1 MAGAITLERILAL
14 QAAYIRCID
23 NDELESWPDFFLDRC
38 LYKVTTA
45 ENVKHGFET
54 GIIYADS
61 KGMLIDR
68 IAALRQANVYER
80 QSYRHI
86 LGLPSVLKNGGAEAE
101 SETPFLV
108 VRIMH
113 DGQTDVFATGVYRD
127 TYRADGNDLKF
138 AQRIVVCDSSRV
150 DTLMALPL

>member
-1 MAGAITLERILAL
+1 MSEITLDRIVAV

-23 NDELESWPDFFLDRC
+23 GNALEQWPEFFADDC

-45 ENVKHGFET
+45 DNQRNGLDA

-61 KGMLIDR
+61 KGMLTDR
-68 IAALRQANVYER
+68 VLALRQANVYEK

-86 LGLPSVLKNGGAEAE
+86 LGLPVIVSNGGGEAE
-101 SETPFLV
+101 CETPFLV

-113 DGQTDVFATGVYRD
+113 DGQSDVFATGVYLDRL
-127 TYRADGNDLKF
+127 RAEGNGLKF
-138 AQRIVVCDSSRV
+138 TSRIVVCDSSRI

>member
-1 MAGAITLERILAL
+1 MGEITLDRILAV

-23 NDELESWPDFFLDRC
+23 TNALEDWPDFFVDDC

-45 ENVKHGFET
+45 DNLKSGFES

-61 KGMLIDR
+61 KGMLTDR
-68 IAALRQANVYER
+68 ILALRQANIYEK

-86 LGLPSVLKNGGAEAE
+86 LGLPVILSNGGNEAE
-101 SETPFLV
+101 CETPFLV

-113 DGQTDVFATGVYRD
+113 DGQTDVFATGVYIDRL
-127 TYRADGNDLKF
+127 RAQGNQLKF
-138 AQRIVVCDSSRV
+138 ASRLVVCDSSRV
-150 DTLMALPL
+150 DILMAIPL

>member
-23 NDELESWPDFFLDRC
+23 NDALEAWPDFFLDQC
-38 LYKVTTA
+38 LYVVTSA
-45 ENVKHGFET
+45 ENHKANFEG
-54 GIIYADS
+54 GIIYADTR
-61 KGMLIDR
+61 GMLVDR
-68 IAALRQANVYER
+68 VAALRQANVYEK

-86 LGLPSVLKNGGAEAE
+86 LGLPHILRNGGGEAE

-108 VRIMH
+108 ARIMH
-113 DGQTDVFATGVYRD
+113 DGQSDIFATGLYLD
-127 TYRADGNDLKF
+127 TYRIAGDELKLSK
-138 AQRIVVCDSSRV
+138 RLVVCDSSRI

>member
-1 MAGAITLERILAL
+1 MAEITLDRIMAV

-23 NDELESWPDFFLDRC
+23 SNALESWPDFFVEDC

-45 ENVKHGFET
+45 ENHSNGFEA

-61 KGMLIDR
+61 KGMLADR
-68 IAALRQANVYER
+68 ILALRQANIYER

-86 LGLPSVLKNGGAEAE
+86 LGLPTIVSNGGDEARC
-101 SETPFLV
+101 ETPFLV

-113 DGQTDVFATGVYRD
+113 DGRTDVFATGVYIDSLRSE
-127 TYRADGNDLKF
+127 GNQLKF
-138 AQRIVVCDSSRV
+138 ASRLVVCDSSRI
-150 DTLMALPL
+150 DTLMAIPL